1 MGTSDLCDL
10 SPAEVFDYVALGHLH
25 RPQTAG
31 SPKMRYSGSPL
42 KYAVDEAGSEKSV
55 TLVELGEKGEL
66 SVRLLPLRPKRDL
79 RVITGQLRPAVR
91 PVPCQRRLCLC
102 PADF

>member
-1 MGTSDLCDL
+1 MCIRDS
-10 SPAEVFDYVALGHLH
+10 
-25 RPQTAG
+25 PQTAG
-31 SPKMRYSGSPL
+31 CPKMRYSGSPL

-79 RVITGQLRPAVR
+79 RVITGSCDQLCDPSLASDDYVFAQLISDG
-91 PVPCQRRLCLC
+91 PVLGAIHRL
-102 PADF
+102 